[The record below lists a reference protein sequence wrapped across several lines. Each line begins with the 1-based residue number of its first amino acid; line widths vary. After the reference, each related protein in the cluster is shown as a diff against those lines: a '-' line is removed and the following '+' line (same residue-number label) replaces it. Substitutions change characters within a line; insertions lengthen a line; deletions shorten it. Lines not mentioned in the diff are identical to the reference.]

1 MEHLPLMA
9 ISYLIFP
16 TIKWSL
22 EGNGE
27 TAFRPLIN
35 AISVGLNY
43 RLINRV
49 IEMTLPTTI

>member
-9 ISYLIFP
+9 ISYLILP
-16 TIKWSL
+16 TMKWSL

-35 AISVGLNY
+35 AISVGHNY